1 MQVITSLSARHEE
14 MIVETEELSKRASSV
29 IEEADQFAQRH
40 LAPNSAQW
48 GRGIF
53 DRCALFE
60 PAGSAGLLSLQV
72 PLEFGGSDLS
82 FADKVKVLYKL
93 ARIDFSAAMA
103 LVNSHNVAVQLVKA
117 SPHQLAPR
125 YVRDLLSGSI
135 VACTALTEPDAGSD
149 LGQIKTTAFRSGD
162 GWLLNG
168 SKTWIINA
176 VHADGVVVYAQT
188 QVGSGVKGIAA
199 FFIRAD
205 SPGFERVA
213 VTTNS
218 ALSSMGIGGFR
229 LTNVYCDS
237 SHLLYQPGHAFV
249 DIMGAI
255 NHARTYVAAM
265 CCAMVSQA
273 LSDVSVY
280 GHKRTAF
287 GQSLDQ
293 YQGWRWQVAQA
304 ATALQAAELLVK
316 DACVLIDKGGEVQT
330 AAAQAK
336 LFATNMAQTQ
346 LGTLLHAMGAEG
358 FLDRYAFLRHLT
370 AAHTASLA
378 DGSTAMLLERV
389 ANDFRFKPGAI

>member
-1 MQVITSLSARHEE
+1 
-14 MIVETEELSKRASSV
+14 MIIDTEELSKRTSSV

-40 LAPNSAQW
+40 LAPNAAQW
-48 GRGIF
+48 GRGLF
-53 DRCALFE
+53 DRSALFE

-82 FADKVKVLYKL
+82 FTDKVKVLYKL

-149 LGQIKTTAFRSGD
+149 LGQIRTTAIRSGD

-188 QVGSGVKGIAA
+188 QVGSGLKGIAA

-229 LTNVYCDS
+229 MTNVYCDS
-237 SHLLYQPGHAFV
+237 FHLLYQPGQAFV

-255 NHARTYVAAM
+255 NRARTYVAAM

-287 GQSLDQ
+287 GRSLDQ

-316 DACVLIDKGGEVQT
+316 DACDLIDKGREVQT

-336 LFATNMAQTQ
+336 LYATSMAQTQ
-346 LGTLLHAMGAEG
+346 LGSLLHAMGAEG
-358 FLDRYAFLRHLT
+358 FLDHYAFLRHLT

>member
-1 MQVITSLSARHEE
+1 
-14 MIVETEELSKRASSV
+14 MILDTEELSKRAANA
-29 IEEADQFAQRH
+29 IEQADQFAQH
-40 LAPNSAQW
+40 NLAPNAAQW
-48 GRGIF
+48 GQGLF
-53 DRCALFE
+53 DRRALFE
-60 PAGSAGLLSLQV
+60 PAGASGLLSLQV
-72 PLEFGGSDLS
+72 PLKFGGLGLS
-82 FADKVKVLYKL
+82 FGDKVKALQKL

-103 LVNSHNVAVQLVKA
+103 LVNSHNVAVQLAQA
-117 SPHQLAPR
+117 SPDELAPL
-125 YVRDLLSGSI
+125 YVSHLMRGSI
-135 VACTALTEPDAGSD
+135 VACTALTEPGTGSD
-149 LGQIKTTAFRSGD
+149 LSQLQTTAIRNGD

-205 SPGFERVA
+205 SPGFERVVVA
-213 VTTNS
+213 TNS

-237 SHLLYQPGHAFV
+237 SHLLYEPGKAFV

-255 NHARTYVAAM
+255 NRARTYVAAM

-273 LSDVSVY
+273 LTDVSVY

-293 YQGWRWQVAQA
+293 YQGWRWQIAQA
-304 ATALQAAELLVK
+304 ATALQAGELLVR
-316 DACVLIDKGGEVQT
+316 DACDLIDKGCEAQT

-336 LFATNMAQTQ
+336 LYATSMAQAQ
-346 LGTLLHAMGAEG
+346 LGSLLHAMGAEG
-358 FLDRYAFLRHLT
+358 FLDRYAFLRHIT
-370 AAHTASLA
+370 AAHAASLA